1 MRMTGKVTRTALAA
15 AMAAVAGAGLLGPGT
30 AHADSPIIS
39 TTDRYRG
46 GWAWFRS
53 APNPERITVADEVR
67 DDKYAV
73 VAFVWA
79 RQDDGSWVRRMRAR
93 AGAQAIVEAT
103 HNIDEGRRVR
113 LMVCLEEGDGTQ
125 VYCNTWE
132 GTA

>member
-1 MRMTGKVTRTALAA
+1 MRGTVTRTALVA
-15 AMAAVAGAGLLGPGT
+15 AMAAAVSSAGLVSPGT
-30 AHADSPIIS
+30 AHADSPVIS

-53 APNPERITVADEVR
+53 SPNPERIVVADEVR
-67 DDKYAV
+67 NDEYATV
-73 VAFVWA
+73 GFLWA
-79 RQDDGSWVRRMRAR
+79 RQDDGSWVRRMMAR
-93 AGAQAIVEAT
+93 AGAQARVEAT

-125 VYCNTWE
+125 VYCNSWE